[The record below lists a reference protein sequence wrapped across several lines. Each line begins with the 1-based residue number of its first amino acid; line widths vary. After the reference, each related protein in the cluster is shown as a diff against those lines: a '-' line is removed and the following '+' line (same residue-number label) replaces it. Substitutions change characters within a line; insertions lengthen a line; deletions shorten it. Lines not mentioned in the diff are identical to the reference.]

1 MFKYHAFR
9 DWRQTIMGWPRS
21 RPTLS
26 RYFITAKKERARER
40 EANIQFDGNLD
51 DQPRGYQISSSVDF
65 QRNL

>member
-1 MFKYHAFR
+1 
-9 DWRQTIMGWPRS
+9 MGWPRS

-51 DQPRGYQISSSVDF
+51 DQPRGYQISSSVDS